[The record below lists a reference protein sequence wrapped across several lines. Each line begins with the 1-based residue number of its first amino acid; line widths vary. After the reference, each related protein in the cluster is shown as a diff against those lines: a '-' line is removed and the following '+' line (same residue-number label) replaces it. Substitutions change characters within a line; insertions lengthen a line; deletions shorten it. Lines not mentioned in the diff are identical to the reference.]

1 MPVLD
6 FDFHFKDEEVALG
19 GVELEEE
26 MMVEVQQFERVH
38 RAKLRLTRRGQVPG
52 FVPISQSP
60 MNSFDIPLPET
71 IEHRLQLLAKVAE
84 LLGVDDVSFA
94 RFIRSFFY
102 VL

>member
-1 MPVLD
+1 
-6 FDFHFKDEEVALG
+6 
-19 GVELEEE
+19 
-26 MMVEVQQFERVH
+26 
-38 RAKLRLTRRGQVPG
+38 
-52 FVPISQSP
+52 